1 MRAKGSSRFRSCCAT
16 ARPGPAALR
25 PTTSMV
31 SACRERLD
39 AVAMGPPSHLALRCG
54 EPNRPLVDR
63 RQLIR
68 EIRSVQLLNAKL
80 DGSQRRRLLDL
91 ERDGKQAAVLKAIG
105 RRARSDDVTGLRVER
120 SDTGGQPALLQ
131 EREPA
136 WVVPQMGLETAYRLE
151 ARAPGHVRRYRDRSA
166 HVRFQTRDSEGQH
179 RVAPLSIRR
188 RRDAS
193 RLLVLASERENR
205 DSERCKNVRPVH
217 VHPLEQLA
225 PPQRA
230 AGCAAADTTVT
241 MAPG

>member
-1 MRAKGSSRFRSCCAT
+1 MRGTGSSRFRSCCAT

-31 SACRERLD
+31 SACREHLD
-39 AVAMGPPSHLALRCG
+39 AVAKAAHSHRALRCG

-68 EIRSVQLLNAKL
+68 EIRSVQLLNAEL

-91 ERDGKQAAVLKAIG
+91 ERDGKQAAVLKPIG

-136 WVVPQMGLETAYRLE
+136 WVVPQMGLETANRLE
-151 ARAPGHVRRYRDRSA
+151 ARAPCHDRPYCDRRA
-166 HVRFQTRDSEGQH
+166 HVRYPTSVLERQH
-179 RVAPLSIRR
+179 
-188 RRDAS
+188 
-193 RLLVLASERENR
+193 
-205 DSERCKNVRPVH
+205 
-217 VHPLEQLA
+217 
-225 PPQRA
+225 
-230 AGCAAADTTVT
+230 
-241 MAPG
+241 